1 MIDRLS
7 NALIEARRTGC
18 LIKTGDTPPPETLE
32 EVYRVQGVVA
42 KATGAAGGFKVG
54 RLGPSTTPTYA
65 PIRKDWI
72 WQNGDTVPKELS
84 RLCGVELEI
93 GFVLKADIPT
103 PDDPA
108 FEDKLRATLAMAPM
122 LEIVES
128 RLDDHVGA
136 PQLLKLADC
145 LANGGMVIGPEI
157 KDWQDCPRV
166 TPSIRLEIGGVVAA
180 EGASAV
186 PGGDAFDTVAAFARV
201 IGNHCGG
208 LKAGDALI
216 TGALEGLFYGK
227 PGDAIH
233 GAIDGVGMVS
243 AQFA

>member
-1 MIDRLS
+1 MTDRLT
-7 NALIEARRTGC
+7 NALIEARRTGS
-18 LIKTGDTPPPETLE
+18 LIKTADTPPPETLE
-32 EVYRVQGVVA
+32 EVYRVQAAVA

-54 RLGPSTTPTYA
+54 RPGPPTTPTYA

-72 WQNGDTVPKELS
+72 WRNGDTIPKELS

-93 GFVLKADIPT
+93 GFVLKADPPT
-103 PDDPA
+103 LDDPA
-108 FEDKLRATLAMAPM
+108 FEAKLRACLAMAPM

-136 PQLLKLADC
+136 PQFLKLADC
-145 LANGGMVIGPEI
+145 SANGGLVIGPEI
-157 KDWQDCPRV
+157 KGWQDCPRV
-166 TPSIRLEIGGVVAA
+166 TPSMRLEIGGVVAA

-216 TGALEGLFYGK
+216 TGFTLF
-227 PGDAIH
+227 
-233 GAIDGVGMVS
+233 
-243 AQFA
+243 